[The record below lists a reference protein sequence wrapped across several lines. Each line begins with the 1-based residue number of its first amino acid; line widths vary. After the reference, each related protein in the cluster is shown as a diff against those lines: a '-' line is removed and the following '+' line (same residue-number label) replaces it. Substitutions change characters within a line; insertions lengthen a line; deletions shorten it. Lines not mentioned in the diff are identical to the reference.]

1 MALLSVGRR
10 GSNSSAAGVSKRAKL
25 PAKNPMVLQKQ
36 NGSYY
41 RVRVLKEETYRV
53 KIGNA
58 LGLWSVSV
66 CSKSVCMR
74 QTMHITYSKQCT
86 SYAPSDAHYTT
97 KHCL

>member
-1 MALLSVGRR
+1 
-10 GSNSSAAGVSKRAKL
+10 
-25 PAKNPMVLQKQ
+25 MVLQKQ

-66 CSKSVCMR
+66 CSSHSACA
-74 QTMHITYSKQCT
+74 KQCT
-86 SYAPSDAHYTT
+86 IHTANSAPHMHQAMLVIPPGTVYDLHKRFPLYAS
-97 KHCL
+97 KHVQYMHFAAVQCLC